1 MRYLHR
7 PTFDEMDYAQ
17 ISFFARHFYWLEHAT
32 TAWLVEKG
40 IGFAVLSGER
50 GFGLAIV
57 NAQCR
62 YLAPV
67 HLEQVVEIR
76 LALRDLSRRGF
87 TTPFE
92 IVRQVDGV
100 LCAYGNVSRR
110 VIDVKRVRGADL
122 PDDLYE
128 KLEEM
133 RAESEQIVLHQD

>member
-1 MRYLHR
+1 MIYEHR
-7 PTFDEMDYAQ
+7 ATFDEMDYAQ

-32 TAWLVEKG
+32 TAWLMEKQ

-67 HLEQVVEIR
+67 HLEQTVEIR
-76 LALRDLSRRGF
+76 LAVRDLTPRGF

-92 IVRQVDGV
+92 IVRQADGV
-100 LCAYGNVSRR
+100 LAAYGSIVRR
-110 VIDVKRVRGADL
+110 VIDVKRVRGAAL
-122 PDDLYE
+122 PDDLYA

-133 RAESEQIVLHQD
+133 RAESESLVLRQE